1 MLMTESHC
9 IFIGGSYHGE
19 KMRVLDGDEELALP
33 PRYDEYPIVSNRSG
47 WVPLEPQKMEQYVRR
62 KVFFR
67 SRNIEVFVI
76 AEMVIKELETEEIE
90 HLNRLINDL
99 LEQYEPL

>member
-1 MLMTESHC
+1 MQLDESYC

-19 KMRVLDGDEELALP
+19 KMRVLDGDGELALP
-33 PRYDEYPIVSNRSG
+33 PKYEEDHILSNRSG
-47 WVPLEPQKMEQYVRR
+47 WVPLEPKKMEQYVRR

-67 SRNIEVFVI
+67 SRNVEVFVV
-76 AEMVIKELETEEIE
+76 AEMVIEELEPEKIE

-99 LEQYEPL
+99 LEQQEPV